1 MRDKIW
7 YETSYRRN
15 LVDMHI
21 DDWDERFLSK
31 LEPEEYVRLL
41 KKARVQSAM
50 VYANSHVGYCYWPT
64 KTGRMHRGI
73 RGRDV
78 LGDIIALC
86 HGEGMDVVPYY
97 SLIFNNWAYDH
108 DPSWRMIDVNGK
120 ASRDPGR
127 WVGAFGG
134 RYGICC
140 PNSASYRR
148 FVAAQVK
155 ELCAGY
161 DFEGIF
167 FDMTFWPAV
176 CYCRS
181 CRERF
186 AGEVGGEMPT
196 VIDWSDPRWLTFQKK
211 REEWLVEFAAFA
223 TGTARRCKPGVSVEH
238 NSAVLTQ
245 NWRLGTT
252 LGLAEQNDYI
262 GGDLYG
268 GFGQQSFIC
277 KMYDSIT
284 PNRPFEFMTS
294 RCSPG
299 LQDHTTLKSRETL
312 ELHACTALAHNGA
325 FLFIDA
331 IDPAGTL
338 NPKVYE
344 IMGQVFGESQKYEPY
359 LGGERCEDV
368 GVFFSLDSKIDLA
381 DNGKPVA
388 QAGWRVPHLDAALGA
403 AAVLREN
410 HIPHGVMSAGNLPDA
425 SAHQVI
431 VLPDLPML
439 SEREVEDLMRFVA
452 DGGGLYASGQT
463 SPALVGEVFG
473 VSFEGETSEAVTY
486 MAPTAKGQPLMA
498 GIEPGYPLSVS
509 GRQMM
514 ARALDGGDVVATL
527 TLPYTDP
534 ADATKLAS
542 IHSNPP
548 GVPTDYCAATLRL
561 YGKGKAAWLSAPIEA
576 VAQEPHRRFLAQIV
590 RELAGRPF
598 SFRTDAPAAV
608 EVVVSHQADRKRY
621 LISLLNEQDRMPPI
635 PVSDATVA
643 IRMEGKK
650 AVRVVLLP
658 DEQPL
663 AFEVRGAEL
672 EIAVPRLEI
681 FCMLMVEY
689 E

>member
-1 MRDKIW
+1 MQDKKW

-21 DDWDERFLSK
+21 DDWDERFLSR
-31 LEPEEYVRLL
+31 LDPEQYVRLL
-41 KKARVQSAM
+41 KQANVQSAM

-78 LGDIIALC
+78 LGEIIALC
-86 HGEGMDVVPYY
+86 HREGMDVVPYY

-108 DPSWRMIDVNGK
+108 HPSWRMIDVNGK

-127 WVGAFGG
+127 WAGGFGG

-140 PNSASYRR
+140 PNSASYRA
-148 FVAAQVK
+148 FVEAQVE

-161 DFEGIF
+161 DLEGIF
-167 FDMTFWPAV
+167 FDMTFWPAI
-176 CYCRS
+176 CHCRS
-181 CRERF
+181 CSERF
-186 AGEVGGEMPT
+186 TRELGGEMPA
-196 VIDWSDPRWLTFQKK
+196 VIDWSDSRWLAFQKK

-223 TGTARRCKPGVSVEH
+223 TGTARACKPGVSVEH

-245 NWRLGTT
+245 SWRLATT
-252 LGLAEQNDYI
+252 LALAAHNDYI

-277 KMYDSIT
+277 KLYDSIT
-284 PNRPFEFMTS
+284 PHKPFEFMTS

-312 ELHACTALAHNGA
+312 ELHAHLALAHNGA

-331 IDPAGTL
+331 IDPVGTL

-344 IMGQVFGESQKYEPY
+344 TMGEVFRRSQQYEPY

-368 GVFFSLDSKIDLA
+368 AVLFSLDSKIDPA
-381 DNGKPVA
+381 DNGKPAA

-410 HIPHGVMSAGNLPDA
+410 HIPHGVISTGNLPDA
-425 SAHQVI
+425 SRHQVI
-431 VLPDLPML
+431 VLPDLAML
-439 SEREVEDLMRFVA
+439 SESEAEDLARFVA
-452 DGGGLYASGQT
+452 DGGGLYASGHT
-463 SPALVGEVFG
+463 SPALLRDVFG
-473 VSFEGETSEAVTY
+473 VSMEGETKEVVTY
-486 MAPTAKGQPLMA
+486 MAPTPKGRALMA
-498 GIEPGYPLSVS
+498 DVDPNYPLTVF
-509 GRQMM
+509 GRQIM

-548 GVPTDYCAATLRL
+548 GVPTDYAAATLRS
-561 YGKGKAAWLSAPIEA
+561 YGKGKAAWVSAPIEA
-576 VAQEPHRRFLAQIV
+576 AAQQPQRRFFAQLV
-590 RELAGRPF
+590 RELAGGPF
-598 SFRTDAPAAV
+598 SFQADAPAAV
-608 EVVVSHQADRKRY
+608 EVVVSHQADRRRY
-621 LISLLNEQDRMPPI
+621 LISLVNEQERLPPI
-635 PVSDATVA
+635 PVFDITVR

-650 AVRVVLLP
+650 PVRAVLLP
-658 DEQPL
+658 DGQPL
-663 AFEVRGAEL
+663 SFAMREMEL
-672 EIAVPRLEI
+672 EVAVPKLDI
-681 FCMLMVEY
+681 FCMVMVEY